1 MAGLEQAKGALA
13 GMKSSGLMTK
23 SHVVEKKA
31 TSVDDELK
39 QLDESEKSFGLSFLQ
54 RRLA

>member
-1 MAGLEQAKGALA
+1 
-13 GMKSSGLMTK
+13 MKSSGLMTK

-31 TSVDDELK
+31 ASVDDELK
-39 QLDESEKSFGLSFLQ
+39 QLDNAEKSFGLSFLQ